1 MRVKGLRQ
9 TKVSQ
14 WGASVS
20 CFQRLRGRR
29 TAKCSFGAGVWEESE
44 ARDEHDD
51 DDDPTSVRD
60 GSEAEEAGDR
70 GSDEEDAR
78 DSLERNAAV
87 REPRAACGKGT
98 AGGDGMSGWRG
109 SDDGVEGPGGEL
121 NS

>member
-29 TAKCSFGAGVWEESE
+29 TARCSLGAGVWEESE
-44 ARDEHDD
+44 AREEHDD

-60 GSEAEEAGDR
+60 GSDVEEAGER
-70 GSDEEDAR
+70 GRDEEDAR

-87 REPRAACGKGT
+87 RVPRVACGGGR
-98 AGGDGMSGWRG
+98 AGGDGIGRWRG
-109 SDDGVEGPGGEL
+109 SDDEGPGGEL